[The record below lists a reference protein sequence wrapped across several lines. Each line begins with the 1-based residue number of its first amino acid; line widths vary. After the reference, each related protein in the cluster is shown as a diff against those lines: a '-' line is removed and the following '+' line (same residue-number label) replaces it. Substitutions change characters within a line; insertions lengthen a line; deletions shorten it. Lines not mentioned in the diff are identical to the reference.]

1 MPPVP
6 HDSYAPALSQFCP
19 TTEESLENALLVR
32 LLSQLLWWRTN
43 VSWKYSPLCHVTHEE
58 LIANL
63 RGTFTVNYFF
73 CIVTRQVLWEI
84 FSFQVQLMC

>member
-6 HDSYAPALSQFCP
+6 HDSYAPALWQFCP

-43 VSWKYSPLCHVTHEE
+43 IS
-58 LIANL
+58 
-63 RGTFTVNYFF
+63 
-73 CIVTRQVLWEI
+73 
-84 FSFQVQLMC
+84 

>member
-32 LLSQLLWWRTN
+32 LLSQLL
-43 VSWKYSPLCHVTHEE
+43 
-58 LIANL
+58 
-63 RGTFTVNYFF
+63 
-73 CIVTRQVLWEI
+73 
-84 FSFQVQLMC
+84 